1 MDISLLLFKTLLL
14 RPYVFVFLAAALF
27 CAHRLI
33 GWRRTGLFLG
43 ILLAGGV
50 ALWRERANIEHQQR
64 AIIHQIE
71 SGKGPRR

>member
-1 MDISLLLFKTLLL
+1 MTELIHPRHSVP
-14 RPYVFVFLAAALF
+14 RPDPDLNTAYEYPPATWGHGFL
-27 CAHRLI
+27 
-33 GWRRTGLFLG
+33 TGLFLG